1 MPAFLSLPT
10 PVPTR
15 SSRTPSAPRPNTSLA
30 AAPCVLHAGSR
41 RVVCY
46 VPASLTALH
55 KRREQGCPALQA
67 PHSSKPRASCAWVPG
82 SEPGPIRPASSS
94 VCPVPK
100 GGAQPDT
107 ETGWPRTPAG
117 SQYLLLHGRGAW
129 AGLRL
134 DGLLLLHR
142 LLLELQQLL
151 DVHGLGHDGLP
162 CGQHAAGE
170 TRVRVRARIPFPRLP
185 ASPSH
190 SDRQLSTKTAP

>member
-1 MPAFLSLPT
+1 MCLPPSPLS
-10 PVPTR
+10 
-15 SSRTPSAPRPNTSLA
+15 TS
-30 AAPCVLHAGSR
+30 AGSR
-41 RVVCY
+41 AAQPSR
-46 VPASLTALH
+46 PH
-55 KRREQGCPALQA
+55 IA
-67 PHSSKPRASCAWVPG
+67 PS
-82 SEPGPIRPASSS
+82 PGPPVHGYQAASQAQSDLPHPPCAL
-94 VCPVPK
+94 CPRV
-100 GGAQPDT
+100 QPDT